1 MKNPYNS
8 KKYKS
13 LLTEYKKNGWVIIK
27 NFLNKKDALS
37 KKKEIFNFLEKNHNK
52 FSGRDI
58 NYLGKKKQFS
68 KITSFHQLEKIKK
81 IKFIST
87 SGQINKLAQFFLFN
101 KKPELRA
108 SELFVK
114 PPKSKHATPIHQDAP
129 YWNVKGN
136 KGLTIWIALSN
147 SKKINGSVFY
157 FNKSHKKGIFDHS
170 PSFVKGSSQ
179 KVSKQRLL
187 KNYEKVVT
195 NLNPGDVL
203 VHHCLT
209 VHGSYSNKSN
219 EKRIG
224 WTFAFKQKSAP
235 YDSERGKKFE
245 NSLFGQIKKREKN
258 YISQSRI
265 KKN

>member
-1 MKNPYNS
+1 MKNLYRS
-8 KKYKS
+8 VKYKS
-13 LLTEYKKNGWVIIK
+13 LLRDYKKNGWVIIK
-27 NFLNKKDALS
+27 NFLDKKDALN
-37 KKKEIFNFLEKNHNK
+37 KKKEILNFLKKNHNK
-52 FSGRDI
+52 FNGRYI
-58 NYLGKKKQFS
+58 NYLNKKKNFS

-81 IKFIST
+81 IKYLST
-87 SGQINKLAQFFLFN
+87 SGQINKLAKFFLFN

-157 FNKSHKKGIFDHS
+157 FNKSHKKGIFEHS
-170 PSFVKGSSQ
+170 PSYVKGSSQ
-179 KVSKQRLL
+179 KVSEQRLL
-187 KNYEKVVT
+187 KKYQKVIT
-195 NLNPGDVL
+195 KLNPGDVL

-209 VHGSYSNKSN
+209 VHGSYTNKSN

-235 YDSERGKKFE
+235 YDLKKSKNFE
-245 NSLFGQIKKREKN
+245 KSLFGQIKKREKD
-258 YISQSRI
+258 YIFQSRI
-265 KKN
+265 